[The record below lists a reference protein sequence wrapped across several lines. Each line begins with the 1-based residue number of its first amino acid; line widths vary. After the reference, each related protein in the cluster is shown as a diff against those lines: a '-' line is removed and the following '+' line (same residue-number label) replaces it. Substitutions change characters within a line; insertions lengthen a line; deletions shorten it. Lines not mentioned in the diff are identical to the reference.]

1 MSLIPVDG
9 MDGYFRD
16 SETNAIVNKNNED
29 YQAYIAN
36 RKKLLSNQERIDS
49 LENKVDTILDILS
62 SLANNNK

>member
-1 MSLIPVDG
+1 MSLIPVEG
-9 MDGYFRD
+9 MEGFFRD

>member
-1 MSLIPVDG
+1 MSLIPVEG
-9 MDGYFRD
+9 MEGYFRD

>member
-1 MSLIPVDG
+1 MSLIPVEG
-9 MDGYFRD
+9 MEGYFRD

-62 SLANNNK
+62 SLANKNK